1 MIHRFPKKAAE
12 HNDLKVLKVVKVHKV
27 LKVFKVAVGRVGLFL
42 MAWCCLMGLA
52 ACEGGD
58 YETGDDEY
66 SYMRADFVVA
76 RSAEAK
82 SLAHAITDDGD
93 SLVFDDHLACSWATT
108 ADSTYRA
115 LLYYHVDKQ
124 GSNHVKGISAKQVL
138 VLRLPGERVKSTP
151 TDPLAFESAW
161 MSANGKYVNL
171 GLDVKT
177 GKTEDEARKQLLG
190 VVRDTIVAL
199 GDGRREHRL
208 RLLHAQNDVPQNYST
223 KVYVSIP
230 MAGFAPG
237 DVIVIDINTYDGLL
251 TRTFDL

>member
-1 MIHRFPKKAAE
+1 MTHHFIKKATELIRAIE
-12 HNDLKVLKVVKVHKV
+12 PIRLIRPISPI
-27 LKVFKVAVGRVGLFL
+27 GRSGLFL
-42 MAWCCLMGLA
+42 MAWCCLMA
-52 ACEGGD
+52 MTACESED

-66 SYMRADFVVA
+66 SYMRADFVEA

-82 SLAHAITDDGD
+82 SLARAITDDGD

-115 LLYYHVDKQ
+115 LLYYHIDKE

-138 VLRLPGERVKSTP
+138 VLRLPAKKTKSTP

-171 GLDVKT
+171 GLNVKIGKT
-177 GKTEDEARKQLLG
+177 GEEDKKQALG

-199 GDGRREHRL
+199 DDGRREHRL
-208 RLLHAQNDVPQNYST
+208 RLLHDQNDVPQNYSS

-230 MAGFAPG
+230 MDGFDPG
-237 DVIVIDINTYDGLL
+237 DLILIDINTYDGLL
-251 TRTFDL
+251 TRTFEVGARR

>member
-12 HNDLKVLKVVKVHKV
+12 HDDLKVLKVVKV
-27 LKVFKVAVGRVGLFL
+27 LKVFKVAVGRVGFFL

-58 YETGDDEY
+58 YETGDGEY
-66 SYMRADFVVA
+66 SYMRADFVEA

-115 LLYYHVDKQ
+115 LLYYHVDKG

-138 VLRLPGERVKSTP
+138 VLRLPGERAKSIP

-208 RLLHAQNDVPQNYST
+208 TLLHAQNDVPQNYSS

-230 MAGFAPG
+230 LGGFAPG
-237 DVIVIDINTYDGLL
+237 DFIVIDINTYDGLI
-251 TRTFDL
+251 TRTFEL

>member
-52 ACEGGD
+52 ACESGD

-138 VLRLPGERVKSTP
+138 
-151 TDPLAFESAW
+151 W

-251 TRTFDL
+251 TRTFEL